1 MTRQTRH
8 VRILAFPFAD
18 SFQSAQLDALYE
30 EMHGQQRDF
39 IVDYR
44 ELRLST
50 PATLINCD
58 GRPCEHVQGY
68 YLPRRL
74 RCSDV
79 GWLECTG
86 LYTRLDGVQRVLV
99 HCSAG
104 FNRSV
109 TVCCAA
115 LILLE
120 GISAENALERV
131 REHHPWA
138 RPDAH
143 HWLVLRWL
151 AQRFTS
157 GC

>member
-1 MTRQTRH
+1 MTRQIRH

-30 EMHGQQRDF
+30 EMHGQRRDF

-58 GRPCEHVQGY
+58 GRPCEHVQGH

-79 GWLECTG
+79 GWLKCTG
-86 LYTRLDGVQRVLV
+86 LYTRLDEVPLDHGARNLRGTLYWLSPGAQGRGTQRN
-99 HCSAG
+99 G
-104 FNRSV
+104 YDRNDQRSPMGDRPLESR
-109 TVCCAA
+109 AA
-115 LILLE
+115 CPGSI
-120 GISAENALERV
+120 
-131 REHHPWA
+131 A
-138 RPDAH
+138 R
-143 HWLVLRWL
+143 
-151 AQRFTS
+151 
-157 GC
+157 

>member
-1 MTRQTRH
+1 MEHAVCEVHCTGARRVRKGEGRRGMDMTEM
-8 VRILAFPFAD
+8 INE
-18 SFQSAQLDALYE
+18 AQWVKD
-30 EMHGQQRDF
+30 
-39 IVDYR
+39 
-44 ELRLST
+44 
-50 PATLINCD
+50 
-58 GRPCEHVQGY
+58 
-68 YLPRRL
+68 RL
-74 RCSDV
+74 RA
-79 GWLECTG
+79 G
-86 LYTRLDGVQRVLV
+86 QRVLV